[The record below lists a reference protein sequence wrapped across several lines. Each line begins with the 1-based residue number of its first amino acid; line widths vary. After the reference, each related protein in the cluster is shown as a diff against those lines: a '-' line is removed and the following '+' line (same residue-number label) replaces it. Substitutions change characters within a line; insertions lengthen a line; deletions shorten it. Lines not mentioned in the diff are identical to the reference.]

1 MEHQG
6 YEGERGR
13 YADADLG
20 ADRTSERFGKW
31 KSTWQDTDLYAK
43 RILPCDRS
51 GLDKTVRVQMFVTSV
66 CDDRSPVSVLRLEER
81 SDPKQ
86 AWCSCGVI
94 SLAIAC
100 RGLDQRT
107 TRLRNRD
114 AGQPAVSR
122 QKIPTVGCPH
132 SQRDCKNPLSAASS
146 GLATGFA
153 KQSSDWHG
161 CDGAKVKQCQKGKAA
176 G

>member
-94 SLAIAC
+94 SLAIAAEALINEPPGYAIEMLASQQYLDRRSPRSVVHIPKGTARTRC
-100 RGLDQRT
+100 PLPALGWQQGLRSNRAIGTAVMAQR
-107 TRLRNRD
+107 
-114 AGQPAVSR
+114 
-122 QKIPTVGCPH
+122 
-132 SQRDCKNPLSAASS
+132 
-146 GLATGFA
+146 
-153 KQSSDWHG
+153 
-161 CDGAKVKQCQKGKAA
+161 
-176 G
+176 